1 MWITLC
7 NINGLTDRDCPH
19 VNGYGELMQR
29 VNYRQVYQSNTD
41 VYGSSIRVALP
52 LQVADGQ
59 NTLILTDYNP
69 EGSDLVKPQGA
80 TAYRVRSYRRT
91 ESAVWIEADLW
102 GALTAELGAPSAVVE
117 TSAMTLSPL
126 QIGALIDGGPTPA
139 VGKVVAKSVASIAPT
154 DGVIVLTSSVQYIG
168 SITGS
173 TSAAGIVTVPV
184 TARGYDG
191 ESLVGSPAVWLI
203 SSKRTDNSDGDL
215 AWTLSLLWMLYD
227 NLPPETRST
236 IYRVQVVPAVLADKL
251 ITGSLIGDA
260 WRVFDFPLIGGGA
273 GGELW
278 GRRVVRVNPYV
289 MYQGSI
295 NDASVCELAPVAQAS
310 LWVRHAGGEVLRVP
324 IDYPSNKTVTIG
336 AAVNQGL
343 EMYVETSA
351 RGATHRAAINIPEL
365 PIIGDGRTEWA
376 EDHASEVLA
385 GNVNATVGAIGSIAA
400 GVGAFASGQYIAG
413 GTLAVGGATSLYSQL
428 TTGGRDRARAV
439 GSASATPGGTATALN
454 DGRTPWLQ
462 VGVDNLTTNGIE
474 VLDRI
479 YQRNGVPYNDV
490 LTFTGAP
497 SLTRSRYMHVRGSGT
512 LTYGLGPIRP
522 HYASTADVQE
532 AFSAE
537 LAAGVTYWAGAI
549 GDYSTN
555 PA

>member
-7 NINGLTDRDCPH
+7 NINNLTDRDCPH

-29 VNYRQVYQSNTD
+29 VNYRQVYESTTE

-52 LQVADGQ
+52 LQAVDGQ

-126 QIGALIDGGPTPA
+126 QIGALIDGGPTSA
-139 VGKVVAKSVASIAPT
+139 VGKVVSKSVASIAPT
-154 DGVIVLTSSVQYIG
+154 DGVIVLTSALQYMG
-168 SITGS
+168 SIHGD
-173 TSAAGIVTVPV
+173 TSPAGILTVPV
-184 TARGYDG
+184 SARGYDG
-191 ESLVGSPAVWLI
+191 ESLIGSPAVWLL
-203 SSKRTDNSDGDL
+203 SSKRQDGSDGNL
-215 AWTLSLLWMLYD
+215 NWTLSLLWMLYD
-227 NLPPETRST
+227 NLPQETRST
-236 IYRVQVVPAVLADKL
+236 IYRVQVVPTVMADKL
-251 ITGSLIGDA
+251 ITGTQTGDA
-260 WRVFDFPLIGGGA
+260 WRVFDFPLIGGA

-295 NDASVCELAPVAQAS
+295 NGASVCELAPVAQAS

-324 IDYPSNKTVTIG
+324 IDYPSGKTVTIG

-365 PIIGDGRTEWA
+365 PVIGDGRTEWA
-376 EDHASEVLA
+376 EDHASEVVA

-439 GSASATPGGTATALN
+439 GAVSSTPGGTATALN

-462 VGVDNLTTNGIE
+462 VGIDNLTTNGIE

-490 LTFTGAP
+490 LTFSGTP
-497 SLTRSRYMHVRGSGT
+497 TLTRSRYMHVRGSGT

-532 AFSAE
+532 AFATE

-549 GDYSTN
+549 GDYSAN

>member
-7 NINGLTDRDCPH
+7 NINNLTDRDCPH
-19 VNGYGELMQR
+19 VNGYGDLMQR
-29 VNYRQVYQSNTD
+29 VNYRQIYKSDTE

-52 LQVADGQ
+52 LQVVDGQ

-102 GALTAELGAPSAVVE
+102 GTLTAELGSPSAVVE
-117 TSAMTLSPL
+117 TSALTLSPL
-126 QIGALIDGGPTPA
+126 QIGALIDGGPTQA
-139 VGKVVAKSVASIAPT
+139 AGKVAAKSVTSISPT
-154 DGVIVLTSSVQYIG
+154 DGVVVLTSAVQYMG
-168 SITGS
+168 SINGD
-173 TSAAGIVTVPV
+173 TSPAGILTVPV
-184 TARGYDG
+184 SARGYDG
-191 ESLVGSPAVWLI
+191 ESLIGSPAVWLL
-203 SSKRTDNSDGDL
+203 SSKRADGSDGNL
-215 AWTLSLLWMLYD
+215 AWTLSLLWMMYE
-227 NLPPETRST
+227 NLSQEVRST
-236 IYRVQVVPAVLADKL
+236 IYRVQVVPAVMADKL
-251 ITGSLIGDA
+251 ITGAQTGDA
-260 WRVFDFPLIGGGA
+260 WRVFDFPLIGGA

-278 GRRVVRVNPYV
+278 GRRIVRVRPHTV
-289 MYQGSI
+289 YQGSI
-295 NDASVCELAPVAQAS
+295 NETSVCELAPVAQAS

-351 RGATHRAAINIPEL
+351 RGATHRAAINIPEM

-376 EDHASEVLA
+376 GDHASEVVA
-385 GNVNATVGAIGSIAA
+385 GNVNATVGAIGSIAT
-400 GVGAFASGQYIAG
+400 GVGAFASGQYVAG
-413 GTLAVGGATSLYSQL
+413 GALAVGGATSLYSQL

-439 GSASATPGGTATALN
+439 GAVSATPGGTATSLN

-462 VGVDNLTTNGIE
+462 VGIDNLTANGIE
-474 VLDRI
+474 ALDRI

-490 LTFTGAP
+490 LTFAGTP
-497 SLTRSRYMHVRGSGT
+497 TLTRSRYMHVRGSGT

-532 AFSAE
+532 AFAAE